1 MEKKQ
6 SKLEKI
12 NTAIDS
18 IKQQINKAWHSTDA
32 SEAYDYAELALHN
45 IVILK
50 YEIEKFADFCEE
62 AADTET
68 PSFL

>member
-12 NTAIDS
+12 YIAIDA
-18 IKQQINKAWHSTDA
+18 IKQEITKAWCSIDA
-32 SEAYDYAELALHN
+32 SEAYDYAELALDN
-45 IVILK
+45 VAILK
-50 YEIEKFADFCEE
+50 YEIEKFADFCEK
-62 AADTET
+62 AADAET